1 MTIEVSV
8 AIAVL
13 IFAILAVFIIIT
25 LLIVNKLL
33 KDFEFIAKSLNP
45 IVNAISNVGNVC
57 EKKSKDLN
65 ARCLNCNEEQLQSDT
80 SNYYPELATLLLLS
94 LKAGEKFLKNR

>member
-13 IFAILAVFIIIT
+13 IFAILAAFIIIT
-25 LLIVNKLL
+25 LLRVNKLL
-33 KDFEFIAKSLNP
+33 KDFELKAKSLNP
-45 IVNAISNVGNVC
+45 IVNAMSNLGNVC

-65 ARCLNCNEEQLQSDT
+65 ARCLSCNEEQLDS
-80 SNYYPELATLLLLS
+80 SYYPELATLLLLS
-94 LKAGEKFLKNR
+94 LRAGEKYFKNR